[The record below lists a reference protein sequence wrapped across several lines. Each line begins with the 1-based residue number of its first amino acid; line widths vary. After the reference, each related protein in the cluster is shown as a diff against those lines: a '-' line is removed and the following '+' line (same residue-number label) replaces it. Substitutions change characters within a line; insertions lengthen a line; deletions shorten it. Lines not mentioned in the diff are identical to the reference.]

1 MPKVFS
7 LEFKVRDYEVDMFG
21 MVNNAAYLNYLEH
34 ARHEFLHGIGIDS
47 AEIAVAGR
55 ALALSKINVHYQSP
69 LRPREHFR
77 VEATIG
83 ELRGARVA
91 IDQRIVSQPEGRP
104 VLQARMVAVFLDER
118 GRPLR
123 ISKPHRAALLPY
135 LVDP

>member
-21 MVNNAAYLNYLEH
+21 VVNNAAYLNYLEH
-34 ARHEFLHGIGIDS
+34 ARHEFLHGIGIEPG
-47 AEIAVAGR
+47 EIAAAGR
-55 ALALSKINVHYQSP
+55 SLALSKINVHFQSP
-69 LRPREHFR
+69 LRLREHFR
-77 VEATIG
+77 VDVTVG

-91 IDQRIVSQPEGRP
+91 VDQRIVSQPEGRP
-104 VLQARMVAVFLDER
+104 VLQARMVAVFIDER

-135 LVDP
+135 LVEP

>member
-21 MVNNAAYLNYLEH
+21 VVSNAAYLNYLEH
-34 ARHEFLHGIGIDS
+34 ARHEFLHGIGIDP

-69 LRPREHFR
+69 LRSREHFR

-104 VLQARMVAVFLDER
+104 VLRARAVAVFLDER

-123 ISKPHRAALLPY
+123 ISEPHRAALLPY
-135 LVDP
+135 LVEP